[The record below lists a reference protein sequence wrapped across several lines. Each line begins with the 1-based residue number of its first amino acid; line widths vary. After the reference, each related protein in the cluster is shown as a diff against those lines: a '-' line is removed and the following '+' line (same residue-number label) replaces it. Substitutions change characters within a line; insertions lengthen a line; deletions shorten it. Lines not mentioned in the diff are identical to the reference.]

1 MPQEGEV
8 MYKKKLKQVL
18 ACTLAFSVA
27 LGSANVPQKAKA
39 AEETKAS
46 ADVSSGLVGYYDFE
60 NSLVNK
66 ASLSGGKAEI
76 HGGADIS
83 AGDGTWGPGKG
94 TENYSESREGFG
106 KAYQFLGDG
115 DGTRGEGLKLDA
127 KVTGT
132 EYTVSFWV
140 NPEDYGVPTTSLVFA
155 NHGESCF
162 TVNSLNGYRCSAV
175 LGKLWDWDNRG
186 SNLVCLDGDKEG
198 SDALAGNWIMV
209 TITCKSGEQKL
220 YFNGIEKAS
229 DSSSGVNVI
238 ETLKEQDIF
247 LGINWWDASFKGLI
261 DEVRIYDRVLTADDV
276 AKLYTTTGIP
286 TTGIEISKSGSGKI
300 VTNIVYATEEDKE
313 LSKPELVDYGVY
325 KCNAGVIPA
334 YATDKAFT
342 WSVDAENIA
351 TISQDGLVTLNE
363 NAKNGDTITV
373 KATFDADN
381 TIYDEYILTVEV
393 NESVRDNVEEITD
406 SNVSKYYQEVIKDR
420 VSVHDPSII
429 KDTDGTYYIFG
440 SHLAWAKSEDLIN
453 WTPFTNNINKD
464 YKTLFEKE
472 FEWAA
477 LGDDNYDPSGN
488 LWAPDV
494 IWNKDLNKW
503 CMYMSINGN
512 SWNSSIC
519 MLTSDSLSGNWT
531 YDGTV
536 VYSGF
541 GKDIHDYNLT
551 DYKAVTNETELS
563 ARYLSGNTWNPRYGA
578 HAIDPC
584 VFYDEKGKLWFTYG
598 SWSGGIYM
606 FELDKTTGYRL
617 NTPEA
622 RANYTDAYMGK
633 KLGGS
638 SASGEASYIEYING
652 YYYMFLSYGGLLANG
667 GYNMRVF
674 RSENPD
680 GPYKDISGNAALEGG
695 AVNGN
700 VGTRLMSYYKWS
712 WWDYAHVAQG
722 HNSAFVDDDG
732 KAYLVYHTRTN
743 DGTEGHSVRVHQ
755 LFTTEN
761 GYLVAAPF
769 EYSTS
774 DNVTESG
781 YSLNSIAGTYEVLLQ
796 ENTNNTALEYNKP
809 KKVSLNNDGTVSG
822 DITGTWETQAGSPFI
837 SFTIGGILY
846 EGTFVEQNMEGT
858 NVKTLCFTAAGNND
872 ICLWGAKYPD
882 DKSSVAWASSY
893 ITIPSNVY
901 SDLELQTEGIFGT
914 TITWE
919 SDNTAILG
927 NDGVITGEAGTV
939 TLKATIR
946 KGNCFRVISKKV
958 TIVPKDASGKT
969 LVAEYFTDGAAD
981 LETGITE
988 GTYQYT
994 NPFNKANIT
1003 GLDINNGVSISFD
1016 YERKG
1021 TGIAKLGAIFA
1032 FNVKADANPK
1042 MFLTDG
1048 TYFGYNGWDGNYFDA
1063 NNDYETMKD
1072 FIGIGKK
1079 HVELVLEPSGF
1090 TLNVDG
1096 QKAYDTEDFNAGT
1109 ISKKINESG
1118 VVNYSKMLKW
1128 LNETA
1133 DELNFGWGSFWT
1145 SATDAVK
1152 AKISNVKFHVLP
1164 GDGAATG
1171 DYVYYENY
1179 NKSYDLTG
1187 KWTIGRGAA
1196 GTIGNNG
1203 DDYKNYANI
1212 ASDLSVAVNGSAS
1225 TDFGADVAGLGNY
1238 IIELDVALRSGNVAQ
1253 RSMSEFV
1260 ITGTDCNAEVKDA
1273 AQSVTSGYIL
1283 KLATKALEGEAGKGT
1298 ANTEDWYIN
1307 GSETKITLP
1316 LANKEPQW
1324 VHIKAIVNK
1333 ADGKA
1338 AITIKDKDKE
1348 IYTGQVT
1355 INGSGSLK
1363 GLYVMTG
1370 RGNGLVKVDNI
1381 AVYKPAVLESISL
1394 NYTKLELAPGASQT
1408 LIVSKKPSS
1417 VNTGAVKWSSADTKV
1432 ATVDAN
1438 GRVTGVSKGTT
1449 IITAELEGK
1458 TASCT
1463 VTVVADNPGGN
1474 TGGGSGGGAG
1484 GGGGGGGAPS
1494 SPTNTPSPAVT
1505 PVPSQVPVATASPE
1519 EPDNNAGN
1527 NITDTPVPDST
1538 EPDADKPESTD
1549 KEPGSK
1555 VSYNNKKY
1563 NITSN
1568 TGKTVEYKKPSAKD
1582 GSNIKIPA
1590 TVKVTVNGKKVTYKV
1605 TSIKNNA
1612 FKNNK
1617 KVKQVTVSKNIKKIG
1632 KNAFKNCSKI
1642 KKIKIKS
1649 SSIKKIGKDAFKGIN
1664 KKCVIEVPKAKKKA
1678 YKKMFRKAGLSKK
1691 IKIAGK

>member
-60 NSLVNK
+60 DSLDNK
-66 ASLSGGKAEI
+66 ASTTGGRAEI
-76 HGGADIS
+76 HGGA
-83 AGDGTWGPGKG
+83 GDTWNSGTTG
-94 TENYSESREGFG
+94 TENYADSIDGFG
-106 KAYQFLGDG
+106 KAYKFLGDIG
-115 DGTRGEGLKLDA
+115 ENRGEGLELDV
-127 KVTGT
+127 KMPEEFTIS
-132 EYTVSFWV
+132 YWV
-140 NPEDYGVPTTSLVFA
+140 NPRTVEFGSSMVFSPVSLDEGLSIMDYWNKEYPSFPTVRVWKENDKQIYLDNFTAAVDSLCEKWT
-155 NHGESCF
+155 H
-162 TVNSLNGYRCSAV
+162 
-175 LGKLWDWDNRG
+175 
-186 SNLVCLDGDKEG
+186 
-198 SDALAGNWIMV
+198 
-209 TITCKSGEQKL
+209 ITLTCD
-220 YFNGIEKAS
+220 AS
-229 DSSSGVNVI
+229 DSYSLYINGKFIISGIN
-238 ETLKEQDIF
+238 ETVANDLTGMPIF
-247 LGINWWDASFKGLI
+247 LGINYWDASFDGLM
-261 DEVRIYDRVLTADDV
+261 DEVRIYDRVLTADDIAELSIV
-276 AKLYTTTGIP
+276 P
-286 TTGIEISKSGSGKI
+286 TTGIKISTGGSGKI
-300 VTNIVYATEEDKE
+300 ITNIVYATDADKE
-313 LSKPELVDYGVY
+313 ASNPSSIQYGTY
-325 KCNAGVIPA
+325 QCSASVIPEI
-334 YATDKAFT
+334 ATDKAFT
-342 WSVDAENIA
+342 WSVDAGNIA

-477 LGDDNYDPSGN
+477 LGDDNYDPSEN

-680 GPYKDISGNAALEGG
+680 GPY
-695 AVNGN
+695 
-700 VGTRLMSYYKWS
+700 
-712 WWDYAHVAQG
+712 
-722 HNSAFVDDDG
+722 
-732 KAYLVYHTRTN
+732 
-743 DGTEGHSVRVHQ
+743 
-755 LFTTEN
+755 
-761 GYLVAAPF
+761 
-769 EYSTS
+769 S
-774 DNVTESG
+774 DNVAESG

-822 DITGTWETQAGSPFI
+822 DITGTWETQAGSPFV

-846 EGTFVEQNMEGT
+846 EGTFIEQNMEGT

-1072 FIGIGKK
+1072 FIGTGKK

-1164 GDGAATG
+1164 GDDAATG

-1338 AITIKDKDKE
+1338 AITITDKDKE

-1417 VNTGAVKWSSADTKV
+1417 VNTGAVKWRSADTKV

-1474 TGGGSGGGAG
+1474 TGGSGGGSGGGA
-1484 GGGGGGGAPS
+1484 GGGGGGAPS

-1505 PVPSQVPVATASPE
+1505 PVPSQVPVATAGPE

-1527 NITDTPVPDST
+1527 NITATPVPDST

-1617 KVKQVTVSKNIKKIG
+1617 KVKQVTVSRNIKKIG

>member
-60 NSLVNK
+60 DSLDNK
-66 ASLSGGKAEI
+66 ASTTGGRAEI
-76 HGGADIS
+76 HGGA
-83 AGDGTWGPGKG
+83 GDTWNSGTTG
-94 TENYSESREGFG
+94 TENYADSIDGFG
-106 KAYQFLGDG
+106 KAYKFLGDIG
-115 DGTRGEGLKLDA
+115 ENRGEGLELDV
-127 KVTGT
+127 KMPEEFTIS
-132 EYTVSFWV
+132 YWV
-140 NPEDYGVPTTSLVFA
+140 NPRTVEFGSSMVFSPVSLDEGLSIMDYWNKEYPSFPTVRVWKENDKQIYLDNFTAAVDSLCEKWT
-155 NHGESCF
+155 H
-162 TVNSLNGYRCSAV
+162 
-175 LGKLWDWDNRG
+175 
-186 SNLVCLDGDKEG
+186 
-198 SDALAGNWIMV
+198 
-209 TITCKSGEQKL
+209 ITLTCD
-220 YFNGIEKAS
+220 AS
-229 DSSSGVNVI
+229 DSYSLYINGKFIISGIN
-238 ETLKEQDIF
+238 ETVANDLTGMPIF
-247 LGINWWDASFKGLI
+247 LGINYWDASFDGLM
-261 DEVRIYDRVLTADDV
+261 DEVRIYDRVLTADDIAELSIV
-276 AKLYTTTGIP
+276 P
-286 TTGIEISKSGSGKI
+286 TTGIKISTGGSGKI
-300 VTNIVYATEEDKE
+300 ITNIVYATDADKE
-313 LSKPELVDYGVY
+313 ASNPSSIQYGTY
-325 KCNAGVIPA
+325 QCSASVIPEI
-334 YATDKAFT
+334 ATDKAFT
-342 WSVDAENIA
+342 WSVDAGNIA

-477 LGDDNYDPSGN
+477 LGDDNYDPSEN

-680 GPYKDISGNAALEGG
+680 GPY
-695 AVNGN
+695 
-700 VGTRLMSYYKWS
+700 
-712 WWDYAHVAQG
+712 
-722 HNSAFVDDDG
+722 
-732 KAYLVYHTRTN
+732 
-743 DGTEGHSVRVHQ
+743 
-755 LFTTEN
+755 
-761 GYLVAAPF
+761 
-769 EYSTS
+769 S
-774 DNVTESG
+774 DNVAESG

-822 DITGTWETQAGSPFI
+822 DITGTWETQAGSPFV

-846 EGTFVEQNMEGT
+846 EGTFIEQNMEGT

-1072 FIGIGKK
+1072 FIGTGKK

-1090 TLNVDG
+1090 
-1096 QKAYDTEDFNAGT
+1096 K
-1109 ISKKINESG
+1109 
-1118 VVNYSKMLKW
+1118 
-1128 LNETA
+1128 
-1133 DELNFGWGSFWT
+1133 
-1145 SATDAVK
+1145 
-1152 AKISNVKFHVLP
+1152 
-1164 GDGAATG
+1164 
-1171 DYVYYENY
+1171 
-1179 NKSYDLTG
+1179 
-1187 KWTIGRGAA
+1187 IGRAH
-1196 GTIGNNG
+1196 
-1203 DDYKNYANI
+1203 
-1212 ASDLSVAVNGSAS
+1212 V
-1225 TDFGADVAGLGNY
+1225 
-1238 IIELDVALRSGNVAQ
+1238 
-1253 RSMSEFV
+1253 
-1260 ITGTDCNAEVKDA
+1260 
-1273 AQSVTSGYIL
+1273 
-1283 KLATKALEGEAGKGT
+1283 
-1298 ANTEDWYIN
+1298 
-1307 GSETKITLP
+1307 
-1316 LANKEPQW
+1316 
-1324 VHIKAIVNK
+1324 
-1333 ADGKA
+1333 
-1338 AITIKDKDKE
+1338 
-1348 IYTGQVT
+1348 
-1355 INGSGSLK
+1355 
-1363 GLYVMTG
+1363 
-1370 RGNGLVKVDNI
+1370 
-1381 AVYKPAVLESISL
+1381 
-1394 NYTKLELAPGASQT
+1394 
-1408 LIVSKKPSS
+1408 
-1417 VNTGAVKWSSADTKV
+1417 
-1432 ATVDAN
+1432 
-1438 GRVTGVSKGTT
+1438 
-1449 IITAELEGK
+1449 
-1458 TASCT
+1458 
-1463 VTVVADNPGGN
+1463 
-1474 TGGGSGGGAG
+1474 
-1484 GGGGGGGAPS
+1484 
-1494 SPTNTPSPAVT
+1494 
-1505 PVPSQVPVATASPE
+1505 
-1519 EPDNNAGN
+1519 
-1527 NITDTPVPDST
+1527 
-1538 EPDADKPESTD
+1538 
-1549 KEPGSK
+1549 
-1555 VSYNNKKY
+1555 
-1563 NITSN
+1563 
-1568 TGKTVEYKKPSAKD
+1568 
-1582 GSNIKIPA
+1582 
-1590 TVKVTVNGKKVTYKV
+1590 
-1605 TSIKNNA
+1605 
-1612 FKNNK
+1612 
-1617 KVKQVTVSKNIKKIG
+1617 
-1632 KNAFKNCSKI
+1632 
-1642 KKIKIKS
+1642 
-1649 SSIKKIGKDAFKGIN
+1649 
-1664 KKCVIEVPKAKKKA
+1664 
-1678 YKKMFRKAGLSKK
+1678 
-1691 IKIAGK
+1691 

>member
-39 AEETKAS
+39 AEDSRA
-46 ADVSSGLVGYYDFE
+46 ADISTGLVGYYDFE
-60 NSLVNK
+60 DSLDNK
-66 ASLSGGKAEI
+66 ASTTGGRAEI
-76 HGGADIS
+76 HGGA
-83 AGDGTWGPGKG
+83 GDTWNSGTTG
-94 TENYSESREGFG
+94 TENYADSIDGFG
-106 KAYQFLGDG
+106 KAYKFLGDIG
-115 DGTRGEGLKLDA
+115 ENRGEGLELDV
-127 KVTGT
+127 KMPEEFTIS
-132 EYTVSFWV
+132 YWV
-140 NPEDYGVPTTSLVFA
+140 NPRTVEFGSSMVFSPVSLDEGLSIMDYWNKEYPSFPTVRVWKENDKQIYLDNFTAAVDSLCEKWT
-155 NHGESCF
+155 H
-162 TVNSLNGYRCSAV
+162 
-175 LGKLWDWDNRG
+175 
-186 SNLVCLDGDKEG
+186 
-198 SDALAGNWIMV
+198 
-209 TITCKSGEQKL
+209 ITLTCD
-220 YFNGIEKAS
+220 AS
-229 DSSSGVNVI
+229 DSYSLYINGKFIISGIN
-238 ETLKEQDIF
+238 ETVANDLTGMPIF
-247 LGINWWDASFKGLI
+247 LGINYWDASFDGLM
-261 DEVRIYDRVLTADDV
+261 DEVRIYDRVLTADDIAELSIV
-276 AKLYTTTGIP
+276 P
-286 TTGIEISKSGSGKI
+286 TTGIKISTGGSGKI
-300 VTNIVYATEEDKE
+300 ITNIVYATDADKE
-313 LSKPELVDYGVY
+313 ASNPSSIQYGTY
-325 KCNAGVIPA
+325 QCSASVIPEI
-334 YATDKAFT
+334 ATDKAFT
-342 WSVDAENIA
+342 WSVDAGNIA

-477 LGDDNYDPSGN
+477 LGDDNYDPSEN

-680 GPYKDISGNAALEGG
+680 GSYKDISGNAALEGG

-774 DNVTESG
+774 DNVAESG

-1072 FIGIGKK
+1072 FIGTGKK

-1164 GDGAATG
+1164 GDDAATG

-1212 ASDLSVAVNGSAS
+1212 ASDLSVTVNGSAS

-1338 AITIKDKDKE
+1338 AITITDKDKE

-1363 GLYVMTG
+1363 GLYIMTG

-1474 TGGGSGGGAG
+1474 TGGGS
-1484 GGGGGGGAPS
+1484 GGGGGAPS

-1691 IKIAGK
+1691 IKITGK

>member
-39 AEETKAS
+39 AEDSRA
-46 ADVSSGLVGYYDFE
+46 ADISTGLVGYYDFE
-60 NSLVNK
+60 DSLDNK
-66 ASLSGGKAEI
+66 ASTTGGKAEI
-76 HGGADIS
+76 HGGAGNTWNS
-83 AGDGTWGPGKG
+83 GTTG
-94 TENYSESREGFG
+94 TENYADSIDGFG
-106 KAYQFLGDG
+106 KAYKFLGDIG
-115 DGTRGEGLKLDA
+115 ENRGEGLELDV
-127 KVTGT
+127 KMPEEFTIS
-132 EYTVSFWV
+132 YWV
-140 NPEDYGVPTTSLVFA
+140 NPRTVEFGSSMVFSPVSLDEGLSIMDYWNKEYPSFPTVRVWKENDKQTYLDNFTAAVDSLCEKWT
-155 NHGESCF
+155 H
-162 TVNSLNGYRCSAV
+162 
-175 LGKLWDWDNRG
+175 
-186 SNLVCLDGDKEG
+186 
-198 SDALAGNWIMV
+198 
-209 TITCKSGEQKL
+209 ITLTCD
-220 YFNGIEKAS
+220 AS
-229 DSSSGVNVI
+229 DSYSLYINGKFIISGIN
-238 ETLKEQDIF
+238 ETVANDLTGMPIF
-247 LGINWWDASFKGLI
+247 LGINYWDASFDGLM
-261 DEVRIYDRVLTADDV
+261 DEVRIYDRVLTADDIAELSIV
-276 AKLYTTTGIP
+276 P
-286 TTGIEISKSGSGKI
+286 TTGIKISTGGSGKI
-300 VTNIVYATEEDKE
+300 ITNIVYATDADKE
-313 LSKPELVDYGVY
+313 ASNPSSIQYGTY
-325 KCNAGVIPA
+325 QCSASVIPEI
-334 YATDKAFT
+334 ATDKAFT
-342 WSVDAENIA
+342 WSVDAGNIA

-477 LGDDNYDPSGN
+477 LGDDNYDPSEN

-774 DNVTESG
+774 DNVAESG

-858 NVKTLCFTAAGNND
+858 NVKTLCFTAAANND

-939 TLKATIR
+939 MLKATIR

-1072 FIGIGKK
+1072 FIGTGKK

-1152 AKISNVKFHVLP
+1152 AKISNVKFYVLP
-1164 GDGAATG
+1164 GDDAATG

-1338 AITIKDKDKE
+1338 AITITDKDKE

-1363 GLYVMTG
+1363 GLYIMTG

-1474 TGGGSGGGAG
+1474 TGGGSGGGA
-1484 GGGGGGGAPS
+1484 GGGGGGAPS

-1617 KVKQVTVSKNIKKIG
+1617 KVKQVTVSRNIKKIG

-1691 IKIAGK
+1691 IKITGK

>member
-39 AEETKAS
+39 AEDSRA
-46 ADVSSGLVGYYDFE
+46 ADISTGLVGYYDFE
-60 NSLVNK
+60 DSLDNK
-66 ASLSGGKAEI
+66 ASTTGGRAEI
-76 HGGADIS
+76 HGGA
-83 AGDGTWGPGKG
+83 GDTWNSGTTG
-94 TENYSESREGFG
+94 TENYADSIDGFG
-106 KAYQFLGDG
+106 KAYKFLGDIG
-115 DGTRGEGLKLDA
+115 ENRGEGLELDV
-127 KVTGT
+127 KMPEEFTIS
-132 EYTVSFWV
+132 YWV
-140 NPEDYGVPTTSLVFA
+140 NPRTVEFGSSMVFSPVSLDEGLSIMDYWNKEYPSFPTVRVWKENDKQIYLDNFTAAVDSLCEKWT
-155 NHGESCF
+155 H
-162 TVNSLNGYRCSAV
+162 
-175 LGKLWDWDNRG
+175 
-186 SNLVCLDGDKEG
+186 
-198 SDALAGNWIMV
+198 
-209 TITCKSGEQKL
+209 ITLTCD
-220 YFNGIEKAS
+220 AS
-229 DSSSGVNVI
+229 DSYSLYINGKFIISGIN
-238 ETLKEQDIF
+238 ETVANDLTGMPIF
-247 LGINWWDASFKGLI
+247 LGINYWDASFDGLM
-261 DEVRIYDRVLTADDV
+261 DEVRIYDRVLTADDIAELSIV
-276 AKLYTTTGIP
+276 P
-286 TTGIEISKSGSGKI
+286 TTGIKISTGGSGKI
-300 VTNIVYATEEDKE
+300 ITNIVYATDADKE
-313 LSKPELVDYGVY
+313 ASNPSSIQYGTY
-325 KCNAGVIPA
+325 QCSASVIPEI
-334 YATDKAFT
+334 ATDKAFT
-342 WSVDAENIA
+342 WSVDAGNIA

-477 LGDDNYDPSGN
+477 LGDDNYDPSEN

-774 DNVTESG
+774 DNVAESG

-939 TLKATIR
+939 MLKATIR

-1072 FIGIGKK
+1072 FIGTGKK

-1152 AKISNVKFHVLP
+1152 AKISNVKFYVLP
-1164 GDGAATG
+1164 GDDAATG

-1474 TGGGSGGGAG
+1474 TGGSGGGS
-1484 GGGGGGGAPS
+1484 GGGGGAPS

-1505 PVPSQVPVATASPE
+1505 PVPSQVPVATAGPE

-1617 KVKQVTVSKNIKKIG
+1617 KVKQVTVSRNIKKIG

-1691 IKIAGK
+1691 IKITGK

>member
-1 MPQEGEV
+1 

-60 NSLVNK
+60 DSLDNK
-66 ASLSGGKAEI
+66 ASTTGGRAEI
-76 HGGADIS
+76 HGGA
-83 AGDGTWGPGKG
+83 GDTWNSGTTG
-94 TENYSESREGFG
+94 TENYADSIDGFG
-106 KAYQFLGDG
+106 KAYKFLGDIG
-115 DGTRGEGLKLDA
+115 ENRGEGLELDV
-127 KVTGT
+127 KMPEEFTIS
-132 EYTVSFWV
+132 YWV
-140 NPEDYGVPTTSLVFA
+140 NPRTVEFGSSMVFSPVSLDEGLSIMDYWNKEYPSFPTVRVWKENDKQIYLDNFTAAVDSLCEKWT
-155 NHGESCF
+155 H
-162 TVNSLNGYRCSAV
+162 
-175 LGKLWDWDNRG
+175 
-186 SNLVCLDGDKEG
+186 
-198 SDALAGNWIMV
+198 
-209 TITCKSGEQKL
+209 ITLTCD
-220 YFNGIEKAS
+220 AS
-229 DSSSGVNVI
+229 DSYSLYINGKFIISGIN
-238 ETLKEQDIF
+238 ETVANDLTGMPIF
-247 LGINWWDASFKGLI
+247 LGINYWDASFDGLM
-261 DEVRIYDRVLTADDV
+261 DEVRIYDRVLTADDIAELSIV
-276 AKLYTTTGIP
+276 P
-286 TTGIEISKSGSGKI
+286 TTGIKISTGGSGKI
-300 VTNIVYATEEDKE
+300 ITNIVYATDADKE
-313 LSKPELVDYGVY
+313 ASNPSSIQYGTY
-325 KCNAGVIPA
+325 QCSASVIPEI
-334 YATDKAFT
+334 ATDKAFT
-342 WSVDAENIA
+342 WSVDAGNIA

-477 LGDDNYDPSGN
+477 LGDDNYDPSEN

-680 GPYKDISGNAALEGG
+680 GPY
-695 AVNGN
+695 
-700 VGTRLMSYYKWS
+700 
-712 WWDYAHVAQG
+712 
-722 HNSAFVDDDG
+722 
-732 KAYLVYHTRTN
+732 
-743 DGTEGHSVRVHQ
+743 
-755 LFTTEN
+755 
-761 GYLVAAPF
+761 
-769 EYSTS
+769 S
-774 DNVTESG
+774 DNVAESG

-822 DITGTWETQAGSPFI
+822 DITGTWETQAGSPFV

-846 EGTFVEQNMEGT
+846 EGTFIEQNMEGT

-1072 FIGIGKK
+1072 FIGTGKK

-1164 GDGAATG
+1164 GDDAATG

-1338 AITIKDKDKE
+1338 AITITDKDKE

-1417 VNTGAVKWSSADTKV
+1417 VNTGAVKWRSADTKV

-1474 TGGGSGGGAG
+1474 TGGSGGGSGGGA
-1484 GGGGGGGAPS
+1484 GGGGGGAPS

-1505 PVPSQVPVATASPE
+1505 PVPSQVPVATAGPE

-1527 NITDTPVPDST
+1527 NITATPVPDST

-1617 KVKQVTVSKNIKKIG
+1617 KVKQVTVSRNIKKIG

>member
-39 AEETKAS
+39 AEDSRA
-46 ADVSSGLVGYYDFE
+46 ADISTGLVGYYDFE
-60 NSLVNK
+60 DSLDNK
-66 ASLSGGKAEI
+66 ASTTGGKAEI
-76 HGGADIS
+76 HGGAGNTWNS
-83 AGDGTWGPGKG
+83 GTTG
-94 TENYSESREGFG
+94 TENYADSIDGFG
-106 KAYQFLGDG
+106 KAYKFLGDIG
-115 DGTRGEGLKLDA
+115 ENRGEGLELDV
-127 KVTGT
+127 KMPEEFTIS
-132 EYTVSFWV
+132 YWV
-140 NPEDYGVPTTSLVFA
+140 NPRTVEFGSSMVFSPVSLDEGLSIMDYWNKEYPSFPTVRVWKENDKQTYLDNFTAAVDSLCEKWT
-155 NHGESCF
+155 H
-162 TVNSLNGYRCSAV
+162 
-175 LGKLWDWDNRG
+175 
-186 SNLVCLDGDKEG
+186 
-198 SDALAGNWIMV
+198 
-209 TITCKSGEQKL
+209 ITLTCD
-220 YFNGIEKAS
+220 AS
-229 DSSSGVNVI
+229 DSYSLYINGKFIISGIN
-238 ETLKEQDIF
+238 ETVANDLTGMPIF
-247 LGINWWDASFKGLI
+247 LGINYWDASFDGLM
-261 DEVRIYDRVLTADDV
+261 DEVRIYDRVLTADDIAELSIV
-276 AKLYTTTGIP
+276 P
-286 TTGIEISKSGSGKI
+286 TTGIKISTGGSGKI
-300 VTNIVYATEEDKE
+300 ITNIVYATDADKE
-313 LSKPELVDYGVY
+313 ASNPSSIQYGTY
-325 KCNAGVIPA
+325 QCSASVIPEI
-334 YATDKAFT
+334 ATDKAFT
-342 WSVDAENIA
+342 WSVDAGNIA

-477 LGDDNYDPSGN
+477 LGDDNYDPSEN

-774 DNVTESG
+774 DNVAESG

-858 NVKTLCFTAAGNND
+858 NVKTLCFTAAANND

-939 TLKATIR
+939 MLKATIR

-1072 FIGIGKK
+1072 FIGTGKK

-1152 AKISNVKFHVLP
+1152 AKISNVKFYVLP
-1164 GDGAATG
+1164 GDDAATG

-1212 ASDLSVAVNGSAS
+1212 ASDLSVTVNGSAS

-1474 TGGGSGGGAG
+1474 TGGSGGGSGGGA
-1484 GGGGGGGAPS
+1484 GGGGGGAPS

-1505 PVPSQVPVATASPE
+1505 PVPSQVPVATAGPE

-1617 KVKQVTVSKNIKKIG
+1617 KVKQVTVSRNIKKIG

-1691 IKIAGK
+1691 IKITGK

>member
-60 NSLVNK
+60 DSLDNK
-66 ASLSGGKAEI
+66 ASTTGGRAEI
-76 HGGADIS
+76 HGGA
-83 AGDGTWGPGKG
+83 GDTWNSGTTG
-94 TENYSESREGFG
+94 TENYADSIDGFG
-106 KAYQFLGDG
+106 KAYKFLGDIG
-115 DGTRGEGLKLDA
+115 ENRGEGLELDV
-127 KVTGT
+127 KMPEEFTIS
-132 EYTVSFWV
+132 YWV
-140 NPEDYGVPTTSLVFA
+140 NPRTVEFGSSMVFSPVSLDEGLSIMDYWNKEYPSFPTVRVWKENDKQIYLDNFTAAVDSLCEKWT
-155 NHGESCF
+155 H
-162 TVNSLNGYRCSAV
+162 
-175 LGKLWDWDNRG
+175 
-186 SNLVCLDGDKEG
+186 
-198 SDALAGNWIMV
+198 
-209 TITCKSGEQKL
+209 ITLTCD
-220 YFNGIEKAS
+220 AS
-229 DSSSGVNVI
+229 DSYSLYINGKFIISGIN
-238 ETLKEQDIF
+238 ETVANDLTGMPIF
-247 LGINWWDASFKGLI
+247 LGINYWDASFDGLM
-261 DEVRIYDRVLTADDV
+261 DEVRIYDRVLTADDIAELSIV
-276 AKLYTTTGIP
+276 P
-286 TTGIEISKSGSGKI
+286 TTGIKISTGGSGKI
-300 VTNIVYATEEDKE
+300 ITNIVYATDADKE
-313 LSKPELVDYGVY
+313 ASNPSSIQYGTY
-325 KCNAGVIPA
+325 QCSASVIPEI
-334 YATDKAFT
+334 ATDKAFT
-342 WSVDAENIA
+342 WSVDAGNIA

-477 LGDDNYDPSGN
+477 LGDDNYDPSEN

-680 GPYKDISGNAALEGG
+680 GPY
-695 AVNGN
+695 
-700 VGTRLMSYYKWS
+700 
-712 WWDYAHVAQG
+712 
-722 HNSAFVDDDG
+722 
-732 KAYLVYHTRTN
+732 
-743 DGTEGHSVRVHQ
+743 
-755 LFTTEN
+755 
-761 GYLVAAPF
+761 
-769 EYSTS
+769 S
-774 DNVTESG
+774 DNVAESG

-822 DITGTWETQAGSPFI
+822 DITGTWETQAGSPFV

-846 EGTFVEQNMEGT
+846 EGTFIEQNMEGT

-1072 FIGIGKK
+1072 FIGTGKK

-1164 GDGAATG
+1164 GDDAATG

-1338 AITIKDKDKE
+1338 AITITDKDKE

-1417 VNTGAVKWSSADTKV
+1417 VNTGAVKWRSADTKV

-1474 TGGGSGGGAG
+1474 TGGSGGGSGGGA
-1484 GGGGGGGAPS
+1484 GGGGGGAPS

-1505 PVPSQVPVATASPE
+1505 PVPSQVPVATAGPE

-1617 KVKQVTVSKNIKKIG
+1617 KVKQVTVSRNIKKIG

-1691 IKIAGK
+1691 IKITGK

>member
-1 MPQEGEV
+1 MAYPQRGEF
-8 MYKKKLKQVL
+8 MRRKNLKKAL
-18 ACTLAFSVA
+18 ACTLAFSVT
-27 LGSANVPQKAKA
+27 LGNANIPQKAKA
-39 AEETKAS
+39 AEDSRA
-46 ADVSSGLVGYYDFE
+46 ADISTGLVGYYDFE
-60 NSLVNK
+60 DSLDNK
-66 ASLSGGKAEI
+66 ASTTGGKAEI
-76 HGGADIS
+76 HGGAGNTWNS
-83 AGDGTWGPGKG
+83 GTTG
-94 TENYSESREGFG
+94 TENYADSIDGFG
-106 KAYQFLGDG
+106 KAYKFLGDIG
-115 DGTRGEGLKLDA
+115 ENRGEGLELDV
-127 KVTGT
+127 KMPEEFTIS
-132 EYTVSFWV
+132 YWV
-140 NPEDYGVPTTSLVFA
+140 NPRTVEFGSSMVFSPVSLDEGLSIMDYWNKEYPSFPTVRVWKENDKQTYLDNFTTTVDSLCEKWT
-155 NHGESCF
+155 H
-162 TVNSLNGYRCSAV
+162 
-175 LGKLWDWDNRG
+175 
-186 SNLVCLDGDKEG
+186 
-198 SDALAGNWIMV
+198 
-209 TITCKSGEQKL
+209 ITLTCD
-220 YFNGIEKAS
+220 AS
-229 DSSSGVNVI
+229 DSYSLYINGKFIISGIN
-238 ETLKEQDIF
+238 ETVANDLTGMPIF
-247 LGINWWDASFKGLI
+247 LGINYWDASFDGLM
-261 DEVRIYDRVLTADDV
+261 DEVRIYDRVLTADDIAELSIV
-276 AKLYTTTGIP
+276 P
-286 TTGIEISKSGSGKI
+286 TTGIKISTGGSGKI
-300 VTNIVYATEEDKE
+300 ITNIVYATDADKE
-313 LSKPELVDYGVY
+313 ASNPSSIQYGTY
-325 KCNAGVIPA
+325 QCSASVIPEI
-334 YATDKAFT
+334 ATDKAFT
-342 WSVDAENIA
+342 WSVDAGNIA

-774 DNVTESG
+774 DNVVESG

-822 DITGTWETQAGSPFI
+822 DITGTWETQAGSPFV

-1072 FIGIGKK
+1072 FIGTGKK

-1152 AKISNVKFHVLP
+1152 AKISNVKFYVLP
-1164 GDGAATG
+1164 GDDAATG

-1463 VTVVADNPGGN
+1463 VTVVADNSGGN
-1474 TGGGSGGGAG
+1474 TGGGSGGGA
-1484 GGGGGGGAPS
+1484 GGGGGGAPS

-1505 PVPSQVPVATASPE
+1505 PVPSQVPVATAGPE

-1617 KVKQVTVSKNIKKIG
+1617 KVKQVTVSRNIKKIG

-1691 IKIAGK
+1691 IKITGK

>member
-1 MPQEGEV
+1 MGN
-8 MYKKKLKQVL
+8 KRLKQTL
-18 ACTLAFSVA
+18 ACTLALSVA
-27 LGSANVPQKAKA
+27 LGNVSVPQKAKA
-39 AEETKAS
+39 AEETGAVT
-46 ADVSSGLVGYYDFE
+46 DITSGLVGYYDFE
-60 NSLVNK
+60 NSLENK
-66 ASLSGGKAEI
+66 ASATGGKAKV
-76 HGGADIS
+76 HGGA
-83 AGDGTWGPGKG
+83 GNTWNNEVTG
-94 TENYSESREGFG
+94 TENYLDSIEGFG
-106 KAYQFLGDG
+106 QAYHFLGDTDAG
-115 DGTRGEGLKLDA
+115 RGEGLELDVA
-127 KVTGT
+127 LPEEFTIS
-132 EYTVSFWV
+132 YWV
-140 NPEDYGVPTTSLVFA
+140 NPK
-155 NHGESCF
+155 
-162 TVNSLNGYRCSAV
+162 TVNSATSMVFSPVSLDEGLSIADNWGGATFPTVRIWGSTDNDSYLDNWIDSA
-175 LGKLWDWDNRG
+175 
-186 SNLVCLDGDKEG
+186 
-198 SDALAGNWIMV
+198 DALCGKWSH
-209 TITCKSGEQKL
+209 ITLTCDANGSYSLYINGIKSGESQ
-220 YFNGIEKAS
+220 
-229 DSSSGVNVI
+229 VNAAAANDLTGKQV
-238 ETLKEQDIF
+238 F
-247 LGINWWDASFKGLI
+247 LGINFWDASFDGLM
-261 DEVRIYDRVLTADDV
+261 DEVRIYDRALTADDV
-276 AKLYTTTGIP
+276 AELSIVP
-286 TTGIEISKSGSGKI
+286 TTGIEISSAGSGRI
-300 VTNIVYATEEDKE
+300 ITNIVYANEADKE
-313 LSKPELVDYGVY
+313 ASKPELTEYGVY
-325 KCNAGVIPA
+325 KCSASVIPA
-334 YATDKAFT
+334 CATDKAYT
-342 WSVDAENIA
+342 WSVDESSIA
-351 TISQDGLVTLNE
+351 TISSDGLVTLNE
-363 NAKNGDTITV
+363 NARDGDTITV

-381 TIYDEYILTVEV
+381 TIYDKYTLTVEV
-393 NESVRDNVEEITD
+393 NESVRDDVEEITD
-406 SNVSKYYQEVIKDR
+406 GNAGEYYQKVKKDR

-440 SHLAWAKSEDLIN
+440 SHLAWAKSKDLIN
-453 WTPFTNNINKD
+453 WTPFANNINTD
-464 YKTLFEKE
+464 YRTLFKKE
-472 FEWAA
+472 FEWASI
-477 LGDDNYDPSGN
+477 GDSGYDPSGN

-519 MLTSDSLSGNWT
+519 MLTADRLDGNWT
-531 YDGTV
+531 YNGTV

-551 DYKAVTNETELS
+551 DYKAVTGETELN

-606 FELDKTTGYRL
+606 FELDKATGYRL

-622 RANYTDAYMGK
+622 KANYTDAYMGK

-700 VGTRLMSYYKWS
+700 IGTRLMSYYKWS

-755 LFTTEN
+755 LFTTES

-769 EYSTS
+769 EYSIS
-774 DNVTESG
+774 DNVAESG
-781 YSLNSIAGTYEVLLQ
+781 YSLNSITGTYEVILQ

-809 KKVSLNNDGTVSG
+809 KKVSLNSDGTVSG
-822 DITGTWETQAGSPFI
+822 DITGTWETQAGTPFV
-837 SFTIGGILY
+837 SFNIGGIIY
-846 EGTFVEQNMEGT
+846 EGVFVEQNMEGT

-882 DKSSVAWASSY
+882 NKSSVAWASSY

-914 TITWE
+914 TIKWE

-927 NDGVITGEAGTV
+927 NDGVMTGEAGTV
-939 TLKATIR
+939 TLKAVIR
-946 KGNCFRVISKKV
+946 KGGCFRVISKKV
-958 TIVPKDASGKT
+958 TVVPKDASGKT
-969 LVAEYFTDGAAD
+969 LVAEYFTDNAAD
-981 LETGITE
+981 LEKGITE

-1021 TGIAKLGAIFA
+1021 TDIAKLGAIFA
-1032 FNVKADANPK
+1032 FNVKAEANPK

-1063 NNDYETMKD
+1063 NNDFETMKD
-1072 FIGIGKK
+1072 FIGTGKK
-1079 HVELVLEPSGF
+1079 HIELVLEPSGF

-1096 QKAYDTEDFNAGT
+1096 KKAYNTEDFNAGI
-1109 ISKKINESG
+1109 ISNKINESG
-1118 VVNYSKMLKW
+1118 TVNYSKMLKW

-1145 SATDAVK
+1145 AAADAVK
-1152 AKISNVKFHVLP
+1152 AKISNVKFYVLP
-1164 GDGAATG
+1164 EDNISADG
-1171 DYVYYENY
+1171 YVYYEDY
-1179 NKSYDLTG
+1179 NKSYDLNG
-1187 KWTIGRGAA
+1187 KWITGRGAS

-1212 ASDLSVAVNGSAS
+1212 AADSSVAVNGSAS
-1225 TDFGADVAGLGNY
+1225 TDFGTAVTELGNY
-1238 IIELDVALRSGNVAQ
+1238 VIELDVALRSGNVAQ

-1260 ITGTDCNAEVKDA
+1260 ITGTDCNAEVTDI

-1316 LANKEPQW
+1316 LVNKEPQW
-1324 VHIKAIVNK
+1324 IHIKAVVNK

-1338 AITIKDKDKE
+1338 VITITDKDKE
-1348 IYTGQVT
+1348 LYTGQTAV
-1355 INGSGSLK
+1355 NGKGSLK
-1363 GLYVMTG
+1363 GLYVMAG
-1370 RGNGLVKVDNI
+1370 RGNGLVKIDNI
-1381 AVYKPAVLESISL
+1381 AVYKQEVLESISL
-1394 NYTKLELAPGASQT
+1394 NYTKLELKPGASQT

-1417 VNTGAVKWSSADTKV
+1417 VNTGTVKWKSADTKI

-1438 GRVTGVSKGTT
+1438 GKVTGISKGTT
-1449 IITAELEGK
+1449 IITAELDGK

-1463 VTVVADNPGGN
+1463 VIVEAAADNQGGN
-1474 TGGGSGGGAG
+1474 TGGSG

-1494 SPTNTPSPAVT
+1494 SPSKAPSPSPDVT
-1505 PVPSQVPVATASPE
+1505 PVPSQVPAATIKPE
-1519 EPDNNAGN
+1519 NPDNNTGN
-1527 NITDTPVPDST
+1527 NVTATPAPDGGGQDVNKPDST
-1538 EPDADKPESTD
+1538 DKDTNN
-1549 KEPGSK
+1549 K

-1563 NITSN
+1563 NVTSN
-1568 TGKTVEYKKPSAKD
+1568 PGKTAEYKKPSAKD

-1590 TVKVTVNGKKVTYKV
+1590 TIKVTVNGKKVTYKV
-1605 TSIKNNA
+1605 TSIKSNA

-1617 KVKQVTVSKNIKKIG
+1617 KVKQVIVSKNIKKIG

-1678 YKKMFRKAGLSKK
+1678 YKKMLRKAGLNKK
-1691 IKIAGK
+1691 IKIVVK